1 MMSVFRRSTT
11 SPSRKLTA
19 ALATVALASTCLVA
33 LAAAPASA
41 ATFSGAV
48 VVTSQNLGEPGID
61 VASNGTLYIN
71 APASL
76 LSSLPGSPSPVFKS
90 TNGGTSWTQTPTSLR
105 SLWAGGGDSDI
116 AIDPADPNTLYM
128 TDLWIGD
135 ATVSVS
141 HDGAASWVS
150 NPIGGPPIQ
159 DRQWIATSGA
169 GVVYHVTHQIPG
181 GLVVSKSVDGGL
193 TYPVMTSAATPVDQT
208 GCICPPGNLVAEGSG
223 ALAGIG
229 DKVGVIYS
237 TSTGGVKFA
246 HSSNGAV
253 SFSSS
258 NVSPASSADT
268 GAAFPVVANAGGG
281 HLVAT
286 WLEIAGN
293 TSRVMFNDSTNWG
306 STWNTPRALVS
317 SGANVFPWIDARGS
331 KVAVTLYH
339 NASNGTPDSVPEGS
353 SWFESY
359 LDSTNGGATFSA
371 LTTVDPTAVKTGP
384 ICTNGINCNGDRELL
399 DYQQVALDSA
409 GTAYLTWTRSIDGKS
424 DTELRFA
431 KQTG

>member
-1 MMSVFRRSTT
+1 MSIRSSRSRSSRRFGA
-11 SPSRKLTA
+11 R
-19 ALATVALASTCLVA
+19 A
-33 LAAAPASA
+33 LAATTAIAAAFGVVGAGTAVAAP
-41 ATFSGAV
+41 TFSPAV

-61 VASNGTLYIN
+61 VASDGTLYIN

-90 TNGGTSWTQTPTSLR
+90 TNGGSSWTETPTSLR
-105 SLWAGGGDSDI
+105 SLYPGGGDSDI

-128 TDLWIGD
+128 TDLWIGN
-135 ATVSVS
+135 ATVGVS
-141 HDGAASWVS
+141 NDAAASWIA
-150 NPIGGPPIQ
+150 NPVGGPFVQ

-181 GLVVSKSVDGGL
+181 GIVVSKSVDGGL
-193 TYPVMTSAATPVDQT
+193 TYPVMTSAAHVLDQT
-208 GCICPPGNLVAEGSG
+208 GCICPPGTLIAEGTG
-223 ALAGIG
+223 ATAGIG

-237 TSTGGVKFA
+237 TSSGGVKFA
-246 HSSNGAV
+246 RSTNGALT
-253 SFSSS
+253 FSSS
-258 NVSPASSADT
+258 AVSPASSADT

-286 WLEIAGN
+286 WLEIQGN
-293 TSRVMFNDSTNWG
+293 VSRVMFNDSTDWG
-306 STWNTPRALVS
+306 ATWHTPRALVS

-339 NASNGTPDSVPEGS
+339 NSSNGTPDSVPEGS
-353 SWFESY
+353 SWFETY
-359 LDSTNGGATFSA
+359 LESVDGGATFSP
-371 LTTVDPTAVKTGP
+371 LSTVDSTAVKTGP
-384 ICTNGINCNGDRELL
+384 ICTQGINCDGDRELL
-399 DYQQVALDSA
+399 DFQAVALDGA
-409 GTAYLTWTRSIDGKS
+409 GVANLTWTRSIDGLS